1 MKMPPRRHA
10 LACALFFFAFLPT
23 SQAFAQ
29 EKKANPASSSQA
41 QENTQTTPATT
52 ERATQPASEPA
63 QEQAA
68 PAQTVSSAPPAHSE
82 ENDRLAFMSEEHAP
96 ASEAPSTF
104 GLLSRTF
111 GALLLIVGLI
121 FGASWGLKRFGGTR
135 FGAPHEDSP
144 ALSVLSTVA
153 LGDRRSLSIVKFG
166 SRTLLVGSTQQSIT
180 LLAEESTDEVL
191 AESNSP
197 VRSVADM
204 LKQSNSSG
212 ETENFAAE
220 LSDAHLRLEAGQH
233 NAHWQLSEG
242 GQKAS

>member
-1 MKMPPRRHA
+1 MNTLPRRFE
-10 LACALFFFAFLPT
+10 LACALLIFALSFT
-23 SQAFAQ
+23 SQAFAKD
-29 EKKANPASSSQA
+29 EKPNSSAAPRAS
-41 QENTQTTPATT
+41 ENTQTTPAAA
-52 ERATQPASEPA
+52 EPATQSASESVQAEPTP
-63 QEQAA
+63 AA
-68 PAQTVSSAPPAHSE
+68 PPTRSEENGE
-82 ENDRLAFMSEEHAP
+82 ENDRLAFMAEEHAP

-121 FGASWGLKRFGGTR
+121 FGASWGLKRYGGAR
-135 FGAPHEDSP
+135 FGALHEDSP

-180 LLAEESTDEVL
+180 LLAEESSDEVL

-197 VRSVADM
+197 MRSVADM
-204 LKQSNSSG
+204 LKQSGSGG

-220 LSDAHLRLEAGQH
+220 LNDAHLRLEAGQH